1 MKKSILYATTAIIC
15 SIVACFLDEYTGAM
29 CMLGWCV
36 APIFAI
42 MAIVNCFIKDQSKI
56 FEYSIIWVGVYV
68 VIGGIIMVFYN
79 MWIIS
84 KM

>member
-1 MKKSILYATTAIIC
+1 
-15 SIVACFLDEYTGAM
+15 
-29 CMLGWCV
+29 MLGWCV

>member
-1 MKKSILYATTAIIC
+1 MKKSIIYATTAIIC

-29 CMLGWCV
+29 CML
-36 APIFAI
+36 AI

>member
-1 MKKSILYATTAIIC
+1 MPQRLLY
-15 SIVACFLDEYTGAM
+15 VVLLPVFLMNIQGL
-29 CMLGWCV
+29 CVCLV